1 MNQNR
6 SKLMTIIDKAE
17 EGFIAFL
24 FAAMVLVTFSQ
35 VVARYI
41 FNSGA
46 VWALELTTYFFA
58 WLVLFGISYGVKKN
72 SHLGVDAFV
81 KLFNN
86 NGRHYLGL
94 LAVSACLLYGGILFY
109 GSYEYIGKLIK
120 FNLPAEDLPIPL
132 WMPMSILPIGLALL
146 FFRFAQVA
154 YRMLTGQQ
162 IGLVLGDEA
171 ADAMREH
178 LDNAAVEGA
187 IEREEKIK
195 QRS

>member
-1 MNQNR
+1 MVKNQ
-6 SKLMTIIDKAE
+6 SKLMKIIDKAE

-24 FAAMVLVTFSQ
+24 FSAMVIVTFSQ
-35 VVARYI
+35 VVARYM

-46 VWALELTTYFFA
+46 VWALELTTYLFA

-86 NGRHYLGL
+86 SGRHYLGMV
-94 LAVSACLLYGGILFY
+94 AVCACLLYGGILLY
-109 GSYEYIGKLIK
+109 GSYEYLAKLIQ
-120 FNLPAEDLPIPL
+120 FDIYAEDLPIPL
-132 WMPMSILPIGLALL
+132 WMPMSILPIGMVLL
-146 FFRFAQVA
+146 IFRFSQVA

-171 ADAMREH
+171 ADAMREY
-178 LDNAAVEGA
+178 LDNAAIEGA
-187 IEREEKIK
+187 IEREEKNK
-195 QRS
+195 KGS